1 MRFLLL
7 SSLLGIMCSC
17 SAPKLTRNGNIRCLV
32 YDTGSIKHRFDYPN
46 DAKSR
51 QILDQWLNYYNK
63 QSYWLTLAEAAVPE
77 IALHFPNG
85 TQVYLY
91 SNSSYVYISPLSIR
105 QYKRK
110 CGDEDKEFMN
120 YLFQLPNN

>member
-1 MRFLLL
+1 M
-7 SSLLGIMCSC
+7 
-17 SAPKLTRNGNIRCLV
+17 

-51 QILDQWLNYYNK
+51 QILDQWLNDYNK
-63 QSYWLTLAEAAVPE
+63 QSYWLTLAEAPVPK
-77 IALHFPNG
+77 IALDFPNG

-91 SNSSYVYISPLSIR
+91 GNSSYIYVSPFSIR

-110 CGDEDKEFMN
+110 FGDKDKEFMN
-120 YLFQLPNN
+120 YLLQISNN